1 MSNLASFDDLTS
13 QLSLS
18 EQEGNAQLNILS
30 GGDIVQKIILTGI
43 SMDALV
49 NGDAS
54 SLSQSEQLAAVVN
67 RGVLHLGDNI
77 GTAANDS
84 LIAESG
90 GQSLFGMDG
99 DDTLRG
105 GTGNDILTGGEGD
118 DIFQWLESSLSTP
131 NNSDTVTDFQLGQDK
146 IDILDLLPDLGAA
159 PSVNDLLP
167 YFDDAEVDSNGT
179 ITLQILSGTHEQT
192 IVMQNMDISTSG
204 LDLAAGAQTSDIIN
218 ALYDQQAFKFD

>member
-1 MSNLASFDDLTS
+1 MSQAVNVSNLASFDDLTS

-90 GQSLFGMDG
+90 GKVSLVWMAMIRFGVEQEM
-99 DDTLRG
+99 TYSLAEKV
-105 GTGNDILTGGEGD
+105 TTY
-118 DIFQWLESSLSTP
+118 SS
-131 NNSDTVTDFQLGQDK
+131 G
-146 IDILDLLPDLGAA
+146 
-159 PSVNDLLP
+159 
-167 YFDDAEVDSNGT
+167 
-179 ITLQILSGTHEQT
+179 
-192 IVMQNMDISTSG
+192 
-204 LDLAAGAQTSDIIN
+204 
-218 ALYDQQAFKFD
+218 